1 MTLILLMFTIF
12 TQMFAYNPVQDSIS
26 VPAEEYWF
34 WNQRDLPRKA
44 QTRTESQNVLLEDFR
59 LYQHQETPVSNKTN
73 RKISGIYQPFKDIE
87 IDFSKPFALEFLILD
102 HVNQPV
108 GFELLLT
115 HGNRVSMTLEVF
127 GKEILLGKKDTEEW
141 GYEIHGSKPWKGY
154 WKHIVLSYTG
164 ETFEIFHQG
173 MKLTEVDGKIDNPVQ
188 QLYLKSLLDAE
199 PYMLLHDLVKQMA
212 IYEHAFDAGVA
223 FKRFEQIKQQIES
236 GKLYPDKF
244 HLMAGPYLNHIEEN
258 SAQLVWETDQ
268 PSEAKI
274 SFGEKVPLDRS
285 QTLKTDSSTIRKI
298 LLEKLKPST
307 TYYYQLE
314 WKSNRGELLQSPVL
328 TFQTAKPKGDPFM
341 FGIIS
346 DTESRPQINHRVGE
360 MLWDERPDFLIHLGD
375 LTDGGDRDKKF
386 QWTME
391 YFQGIGP
398 LNSRI
403 PVATVPGNGDED
415 LFWYNQYHPQTGNQ
429 GFYRFDYGDA
439 SFWMLN
445 SNLKNDLQKGGEQYN
460 WLCEEME
467 KSEAEWKFVVLHH
480 APYSADED
488 DYGNTWA
495 GQGNQGDPELK
506 DLIKLMENSG
516 VKMVFFGHL
525 HSYMRSLPLKNRK
538 VDLKNGITYVQAGG
552 TGGNLEDNAPT
563 RTWFTSKIFRG
574 FHYCTVQIAGQTIEF
589 RAYDLGGKLLD
600 FYRIGD

>member
-1 MTLILLMFTIF
+1 MTLTLLMFAMV
-12 TQMFAYNPVQDSIS
+12 TQLFAHNPVKDSIPLP
-26 VPAEEYWF
+26 VEEYWF

-44 QTRTESQNVLLEDFR
+44 QTRTDTQNALLEDFR
-59 LYQHQETPVSNKTN
+59 LFQHQVMPVPNKTN
-73 RKISGIYQPFKDIE
+73 RKISGIYQPFKDVG

-102 HVNQPV
+102 HVNQDV

-115 HGNRVSMTLEVF
+115 DGNQASMALEVF
-127 GKEILLGKKDTEEW
+127 GKEILLGGKVAEEW
-141 GYEIHGSKPWKGY
+141 KHEIHGSQSWKGY
-154 WKHIVLSYTG
+154 WKHIVLNYTG
-164 ETFEIFHQG
+164 ESFEVFHQG
-173 MKLTEVDGKIDNPVQ
+173 EKLAGLDGKIGYPAQ

-199 PYMLLHDLVKQMA
+199 PYMLLHDLIKQLA
-212 IYEHAFDAGVA
+212 IYAHAFDAGAA
-223 FKRFEQIKQQIES
+223 FRRFERLKQQIES
-236 GKLYPDKF
+236 GRLYPDKF

-274 SFGEKVPLDRS
+274 SFGEQVPLDRI
-285 QTLKTDSSTIRKI
+285 QTLKSDSGTIRKI
-298 LLEKLKPST
+298 LLENLKAST

-314 WKSNRGELLQSPVL
+314 WKSERGEVLQSPVL
-328 TFQTAKPKGDPFM
+328 TFQTAKPNGEPFM
-341 FGIIS
+341 FGIVS

-360 MLWDERPDFLIHLGD
+360 RLWDERPDFLIHLGD

-398 LNSRI
+398 LTSRI
-403 PVATVPGNGDED
+403 PVATVPGNGDAD

-429 GFYRFDYGDA
+429 AFYRFDYGDA

-445 SNLKNDLQKGGEQYN
+445 SNLKDELQKGGDQYT
-460 WLCEEME
+460 WLSGEME
-467 KSEAEWKFVVLHH
+467 KSKARWKFVVLHH

-495 GQGNQGDPELK
+495 GQGNQGDPELG
-506 DLIKLMENSG
+506 DLIKLMESAG

-525 HSYMRSLPLKNRK
+525 HSYMRSLPLKDGRI
-538 VDLKNGITYVQAGG
+538 DLENGLTYVQVGG
-552 TGGNLEDNAPT
+552 AGGNLEDNAPT
-563 RTWFTSKIFRG
+563 RTWFTAKINRG
-574 FHYCTVQIAGQTIEF
+574 FHYCTVQIAGQSLEL
-589 RAYDLGGKLLD
+589 RAYDLEGQLLD
-600 FYRIGD
+600 IYRFGD